1 MELIISILF
10 FAIASAVCIQL
21 FAKSHILDKKTSMEN
36 MAIVKCENFC
46 EVYSSLVESYDDAA
60 ERDKEMASVT
70 GATVSGTGSL
80 AAYYDADWN
89 PCEAQNATYGLE
101 FTDSGLDGS
110 DGLYKANVKV
120 YEVGKESD
128 GPIYELPVVKHV
140 AKVL

>member
-10 FAIASAVCIQL
+10 FSIASAVCIQL

-46 EVYSSLVESYDDAA
+46 EVYSSLVEKYEDVS
-60 ERDKEMASVT
+60 ERDKELASVT
-70 GATVSGTGSL
+70 GAAVSGNGTL
-80 AAYYDADWN
+80 AAYFDEDWS
-89 PCEAQNATYGLE
+89 PCEAQNAVYGLE
-101 FTDSGLDGS
+101 FTDSGLDES

-120 YEVGKESD
+120 YEVGKESEA
-128 GPIYELPVVKHV
+128 PIYELPVFKHV